1 MSSAEV
7 LWSGRL
13 IIDSE
18 DTGIEKKVQELWV
31 NIVFL
36 DKNKRNET
44 TFNWCPETTT
54 IHMRRFLKSALKGK
68 DKGGKKVNLNKYLK
82 NSQVVS
88 INWDEQEESLDL
100 VSYLYREGEE
110 KYIGYLKPARE
121 DLATLVIVVTE
132 VDTRLQVIG

>member
-1 MSSAEV
+1 M
-7 LWSGRL
+7 
-13 IIDSE
+13 IYI
-18 DTGIEKKVQELWV
+18 
-31 NIVFL
+31 F
-36 DKNKRNET
+36 
-44 TFNWCPETTT
+44 
-54 IHMRRFLKSALKGK
+54 
-68 DKGGKKVNLNKYLK
+68 YLQ

-88 INWDEQEESLDL
+88 IKWEEKEDSLDL